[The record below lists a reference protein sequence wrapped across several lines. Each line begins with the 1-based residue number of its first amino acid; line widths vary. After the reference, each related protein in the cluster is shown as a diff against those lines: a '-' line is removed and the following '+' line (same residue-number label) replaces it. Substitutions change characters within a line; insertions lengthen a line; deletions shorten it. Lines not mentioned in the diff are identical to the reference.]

1 MLATRISFMNELAAL
16 AERLGA
22 DIEQVRRGIGSDAR
36 IGSHFLYAGCGWG
49 GSCFPKDMRALQRM
63 AADAGIELP
72 IVAAAEAVNRRQ
84 RRLLAERVLE
94 RLGPDLRGHVI
105 GLWGLAFKPETD
117 DLREAPAIDIV
128 GELLRAGARVRA
140 YDPQAQPD
148 AAALWGEG
156 AAFEQV
162 GRAEEAARGASA
174 LLLVTE
180 WRELRSPDFAH
191 LAAMMRTP
199 LLFDGRNQYSPLMVR
214 AAGFEYVG
222 IGRPIPGAAVA
233 APVALPL
240 AA

>member
-1 MLATRISFMNELAAL
+1 
-16 AERLGA
+16 
-22 DIEQVRRGIGSDAR
+22 
-36 IGSHFLYAGCGWG
+36 
-49 GSCFPKDMRALQRM
+49 MRALQRM

-94 RLGPDLRGHVI
+94 RFGPDLRGHVI